1 MAAERVT
8 FHPVEESDLEFFRDL
23 INHPEV
29 REGLAATEP
38 VNMTDER
45 EWFESLGEDGV
56 QFCLRA
62 DGERVGTVSFR
73 QFSEEWGTTELAYF
87 FHPDHWGNG
96 YATEAVRRMTTYGFE
111 ERRLGKV
118 WARVL
123 AFNDASTRVLEKAG
137 FEHEAT
143 LRGQA
148 FARGERVDVERYGAL
163 ADEWADGDGAAPE
176 G

>member
-1 MAAERVT
+1 MSGPVFMEAERVT
-8 FHPVEESDLEFFRDL
+8 FHPIEEDDLEFFRDL

-38 VNMTDER
+38 VNMADER

-56 QFCLRA
+56 QFCLRV

-87 FHPDHWGNG
+87 FHPDHWGEG
-96 YATEAVRRMTTYGFE
+96 YATEAVRRMVAYGFE

-118 WARVL
+118 WARVF
-123 AFNDASTRVLEKAG
+123 AFNDASARVLEKAG
-137 FEHEAT
+137 FDHEAT
-143 LRGQA
+143 LPGQG
-148 FARGERVDVERYGAL
+148 FARGERVDLERYGVL
-163 ADEWADGDGAAPE
+163 ASEW
-176 G
+176 